1 MLVTVVRIE
10 TTTGDFSIAGNRKHS
25 SRHRMGDEVPS
36 DMAAGNAGTRCNSR
50 RGSSSRKEEPAVKY
64 VCVYRIVVGHTRE
77 RPDNGKL
84 SRLILKIVELNY
96 SERRGVGVTTVG
108 RANLR
113 TRGTL

>member
-1 MLVTVVRIE
+1 MTFLLLATE
-10 TTTGDFSIAGNRKHS
+10 NNS

-50 RGSSSRKEEPAVKY
+50 RESSSRKEEPAVKY